1 MGEKERERGKQTA
14 EKEIVCVCVFVCVR
28 ERKTE
33 IAIKKNIDF
42 VRKKRFTFKSN
53 KVTKNRVNEKA

>member
-1 MGEKERERGKQTA
+1 MGEKERERGKQTGR
-14 EKEIVCVCVFVCVR
+14 ERESVRVSVCVR

-42 VRKKRFTFKSN
+42 VRKKGLHSN
-53 KVTKNRVNEKA
+53 QIK